1 MFHKTVAARA
11 KSAGKGRSSDSPNL
25 PSAAGLISEP
35 QIDHFVMA
43 ITSAEAIVQHTPWR
57 PGVLGSSVSQIT

>member
-1 MFHKTVAARA
+1 M
-11 KSAGKGRSSDSPNL
+11 NL

-43 ITSAEAIVQHTPWR
+43 ITSAEAIVRHTPRR